1 MQRSVRI
8 FTNGVDQEQRAQM
21 ERALGQFHAA
31 QGVIRLEPRGDVV
44 VPQSAELLD
53 VTTFFAQAA
62 AAEPQIVV
70 TGRRL
75 SDNWFTHAVRGRAI
89 ISVADWSIAFVNER
103 GETPL
108 GAPDANILTSLA
120 LTALLAIAG
129 CTDLDV
135 FHEQTIGCLF
145 DLCLKKPDRALKMRA
160 AYICSRCA
168 TRLASRGVSSV
179 EQDAISAVLD
189 RVRAL
194 LLGRRPQATA
204 PDADD
209 ADDEAFVQGA
219 PLPDGVSLPSRLI
232 EACVTGRLTVL
243 IGSGFSLQK
252 DVAVKYPPKLG
263 WSCLPSW
270 GEVPRRLADA
280 VARYSGR
287 SLEPREIVTLEELL
301 ADMDFFRRALGE
313 TVYYPRAIFDLF
325 APHVISPGRANRLLF
340 KLPVQWVLT
349 TNYDFVLQYAAPPG
363 TPVFTWREA
372 RQAREY
378 LANASA
384 HRPLLKLHGCASRPD
399 TVVLTGLEY
408 ERLRQHEEY
417 LSLLRFV
424 FDSQTLLF
432 LGFGL
437 SDPFD
442 LDLAMRQ
449 ARHAGAAEGEKFA
462 LLPRDRAAQIREKF
476 PQIQVI
482 TYPDHSSVPAIVGQL
497 VRAARGGQK
506 P

>member
-1 MQRSVRI
+1 MLRSVRV
-8 FTNGVDQEQRAQM
+8 FTNCVDEEQRAQL
-21 ERALGQFHAA
+21 ERALAHFHAA
-31 QGVIRLEPRGDVV
+31 QGVIRIEPCGDTD
-44 VPQSAELLD
+44 VPVSVERLN
-53 VTTFFAQAA
+53 VTRFFAQAA
-62 AAEPQIVV
+62 VSDPQIVV

-75 SDNWFTHAVRGRAI
+75 SDNWFTHAEQRRAV
-89 ISVADWSIAFVNER
+89 ISVADWTIAFVNEQ

-120 LTALLAIAG
+120 LTTLLAIAG
-129 CTDLDV
+129 CNDLDV
-135 FHEQTIGCLF
+135 LHETVGCLF
-145 DLCLKKPDRALKMRA
+145 DLCLHKPDRALKMRA

-168 TRLASRGVSSV
+168 TRLAAQGVSSV
-179 EQDAISAVLD
+179 ERDAISAVLD

-204 PDADD
+204 PQTDD
-209 ADDEAFVQGA
+209 AEDEAFVRDT
-219 PLPDGVSLPSRLI
+219 PPPDGVHLPPRLI

-243 IGSGFSLQK
+243 VGSGMSLQK

-263 WSCLPSW
+263 WSSLPSW
-270 GEVPRRLADA
+270 GEVPRRLANA
-280 VARYSGR
+280 VAYYAGR
-287 SLEPREIVTLEELL
+287 SVEPRQTVTLEELL

-313 TVYYPRAIFDLF
+313 TVYYPRAILDLF
-325 APHVISPGRANRLLF
+325 SPHVISPGRANRLLF
-340 KLPVQWVLT
+340 KMPVQWVLT

-378 LANASA
+378 LAAVSA

-408 ERLRQHEEY
+408 ERLRQNEEY

-424 FDSQTLLF
+424 FDSQAILF

-437 SDPFD
+437 SDPLD

-449 ARHAGAAEGEKFA
+449 ARYAGAAEGEKFA
-462 LLPRDRAAQIREKF
+462 LLHRDCSAQVREKF
-476 PQIQVI
+476 PQVQVI
-482 TYPDHSSVPAIVGQL
+482 TYPDHSSVPAIIAQL
-497 VRAARGGQK
+497 VRAARQRQQ